1 MERKMGTSGDLAKT
15 IAAVLDLPEVT
26 VSTYLVALRKSGLI
40 TQAGRG
46 SSAADMSATD
56 AIALLT
62 VVAGGYLAKDSVETY
77 KSLAVLPNRLL
88 KRRVHWQ
95 RRGQRPEG
103 PYGRYVNEFGT
114 ENFIYPPPLTGFAAL
129 PAEHTFSTAFAALM
143 AQALDYVSNEGDAN
157 DQTLNP
163 FRFADEPNSVFVRFF
178 LPGPS
183 KESIARSS
191 LRPGIVIEAKITEGF
206 SIVGWYGD
214 YIDPSFP
221 LPVRKIDKVAQ
232 HTYSDLIQIK
242 GFGRRTLVAVA
253 ESIAIPMPRTRIR
266 TKVPA

>member
-1 MERKMGTSGDLAKT
+1 MGTSGDLAKT

-62 VVAGGYLAKDSVETY
+62 AVAGGYLAKDSVETY

-114 ENFIYPPPLTGFAAL
+114 EKFIYPPPLTGFAAL

-183 KESIARSS
+183 KDSIARSS